1 MALVKQY
8 ANPYKTRA
16 RVDTD
21 IDYVQG
27 NNLVMGADAR
37 TVMVGS
43 SADLAELADLT
54 PGSIAYTAGFADM
67 WQKNASGAWVPLG
80 GE

>member
-54 PGSIAYTAGFADM
+54 PGSIAYTAGFVDM
-67 WQKNASGAWVPLG
+67 WQKSASGAWVPMG